1 MARHAERTTRFQG
14 HLSWHFLIKEE
25 HLLKFKSV
33 IMSEKK
39 ILSQVRCSVVIVLF
53 NSATTLEACLQSVL
67 RVISGSDEVILV
79 DNGSVDNCG
88 EVASSYAKR
97 DPRIRLVKNGT
108 NRGYAPAANQGVA
121 ESQGRYIIFL
131 NPDTV
136 VQPGLIE
143 SLIQRL
149 EDPNVGAVGPLCNEV
164 SGRQFVG
171 HHLPQGR
178 SPAETEVV
186 RYLYDSYYGG
196 SEETKLLIGFCL
208 ALRRETLDK
217 LGYLDDDCVL
227 GSDDLEL
234 SWRLRLNGYRLL
246 IAKDSFVTHR
256 HGTSFRSLP
265 DAEKDRLV
273 RQSNLA
279 LKAKLTRYYG
289 SLDGITSDDLWGCP
303 IFDPILEPSYDQ
315 EPPHDWRTVPGWF
328 DFQDIYDYAVQ
339 TAPEGSHFVE
349 IGCWLGRSTCYLAQA
364 IKRSGKAIRLTVVD
378 TFSGVPGDELQE
390 LLLPFGG
397 SVHAAFIDN
406 IRRCGVDD
414 IVEVIVGNSTEA
426 HSAFKESSLGMV
438 FIDADHSYEGV
449 SADIRNFLPK
459 VVKGGLI
466 GGHDYTEAPGVR
478 QAVLETVGPC
488 PASHSSWLFRVL

>member
-1 MARHAERTTRFQG
+1 
-14 HLSWHFLIKEE
+14 
-25 HLLKFKSV
+25 
-33 IMSEKK
+33 MSEKE
-39 ILSQVRCSVVIVLF
+39 IPPQVRCSVVIVLY

-67 RVISGSDEVILV
+67 QVISSSDEVIFV
-79 DNGSVDNCG
+79 DNGSTDNCG
-88 EVASSYAKR
+88 AIASSYSKR
-97 DPRIRLVKNGT
+97 DPRIRLIQNGT
-108 NRGYAPAANQGVA
+108 NRGYAPAANQGAA
-121 ESQGRYIIFL
+121 ESQGRYVIFL

-136 VQPGLIE
+136 VQPGLLE

-171 HHLPQGR
+171 HHLPQGFS
-178 SPAETEVV
+178 SPESDVA
-186 RYLYDSYYGG
+186 RYLCDNYSGE

-208 ALRRETLDK
+208 ALRRETLTEV
-217 LGYLDDDCVL
+217 GHLDEGCFL

-234 SWRLRLNGYRLL
+234 SWRLRLNGYKLL
-246 IAKDSFVTHR
+246 IAKDTFVAHR
-256 HGTSFRSLP
+256 HGTSFNTLP
-265 DAEKDRLV
+265 RAERDRLV

-279 LKAKLTRYYG
+279 LKAKLTRHYG
-289 SLDGITSDDLWGCP
+289 SLEGITSGDIWGCP

-315 EPPHDWRTVPGWF
+315 EPPDDWRTVPGWF

-339 TAPEGSHFVE
+339 KAPEGSHFVE

-426 HSAFKESSLGMV
+426 HSAFQDSSLGMV

-449 SADIRNFLPK
+449 AADIRNFLPK
-459 VVKGGLI
+459 VAKGGLI
-466 GGHDYTEAPGVR
+466 GGHDYTEASGVR
-478 QAVLETVGPC
+478 RAVSESFHSC
-488 PASHSSWLFRVL
+488 HSSKSSWLVRV